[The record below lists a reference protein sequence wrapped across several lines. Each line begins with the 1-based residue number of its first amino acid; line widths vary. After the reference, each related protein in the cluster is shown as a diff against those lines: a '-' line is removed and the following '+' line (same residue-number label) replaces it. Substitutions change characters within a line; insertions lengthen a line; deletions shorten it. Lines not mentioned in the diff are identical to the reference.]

1 MARQGE
7 NFPMKLNTNKTLYKC
22 DRCSKEFW
30 WSCSTVPAEI
40 SFYQDKD
47 QYVQWHL
54 CPQCAGELHDVIAG
68 NEKKD
73 DDSIRHIHNLE
84 IEKRN
89 LKKALD
95 DMSNHQEEL
104 MQGLAEAG
112 NRIGM
117 LKKSNAALK
126 DANILLTTNLAEL
139 QSKMGTI
146 KACEGA
152 DRAFLDL

>member
-47 QYVQWHL
+47 QYVHWHL

-89 LKKALD
+89 LKSRKCLFEGCTNMTD
-95 DMSNHQEEL
+95 HN
-104 MQGLAEAG
+104 GGYCCAEHCKQD
-112 NRIGM
+112 RINKKQS
-117 LKKSNAALK
+117 LKTVIKN
-126 DANILLTTNLAEL
+126 
-139 QSKMGTI
+139 QS
-146 KACEGA
+146 
-152 DRAFLDL
+152 AFAQ